1 MSREASG
8 VSPPSTV
15 AASSGRR
22 AQEPRSLPAPSGPRP
37 FTSPPSHRNS
47 QPPPFSPSPSGLPP
61 GIIFEE
67 AGASRKRWAT
77 HSNPARTPAA
87 LKRQRPYRSGPGGE
101 TAASLPSARRSRWG
115 SRNLGAHQH
124 GPQASQAPPTPRR
137 LLSRSRVKRQPIP
150 EALSGYG
157 DETPRTAQAPASLDD
172 PGGPGGQRPSLSF
185 PCPFPPRRPPD

>member
-22 AQEPRSLPAPSGPRP
+22 AQQPQSLPAPSGPRP

-47 QPPPFSPSPSGLPP
+47 QPPPFSPSPSGLPL
-61 GIIFEE
+61 GIIFKE

-87 LKRQRPYRSGPGGE
+87 LKRQRLYRWGPGGE

-115 SRNLGAHQH
+115 QEISAHT
-124 GPQASQAPPTPRR
+124 STAPGPRR
-137 LLSRSRVKRQPIP
+137 PRQPPASPQPFPSKAPANPRGPLRLRGRNSADGSGSGLTGRPGRPRRP
-150 EALSGYG
+150 EALTLISLSL
-157 DETPRTAQAPASLDD
+157 PSAQAA
-172 PGGPGGQRPSLSF
+172 
-185 PCPFPPRRPPD
+185 